1 MQEKSLEVVSNP
13 IKFFK
18 ALIWPSLEDATT
30 RKNLQNLMV
39 TEVALNKF
47 EEQLSTE
54 VLSQLRLI

>member
-13 IKFFK
+13 ITFFK